1 VNILHALNDEKVF
14 APFFRGSS
22 WRAWRTFL
30 ASLFALPMTAEQV
43 ATYQHHTGRSA
54 PPAQPSHEAWLVC
67 GRRSGKSFV
76 LATVAVFL
84 AAFRDWRPFLGPGE
98 RGTIMI
104 IAADRRQAR
113 VCMRYCL
120 GLLRSVPMLAQLIE
134 SETRESISLCN
145 RVVIEVHTASFRSTR
160 GYAIVAGLLDELA
173 FWPTDEGSSEP
184 DVEVISAIRPGMA
197 TIPGAMLLCASSP
210 YARRGALHDA
220 YRKHFG
226 KDGDPVLVWR
236 APTRD
241 MNPTIPE
248 RVVAEAMDADPV
260 AAAAEYGA
268 EFRSD
273 VESFV
278 SRDAIEACVAIGV
291 RERAPVP
298 DITYA
303 AFVDPSGGSADSFTL
318 AIGHRQDTTV
328 VIDAVREVRPPFSPE
343 SVVVEF
349 AELLKRYGI
358 SAVTG
363 DRYGGEWPREQFRKL
378 GVQYELA
385 GRPKSDLYKDF
396 LPLVNS
402 RQVELLDHPR
412 SIAQLCSLER
422 RTARGGRDSIDHAP
436 GAHDDIANAIAGLAV
451 HLSGTPGYDVS
462 GDWIFGPD
470 NDVAGARPPWSF

>member
-1 VNILHALNDEKVF
+1 
-14 APFFRGSS
+14 
-22 WRAWRTFL
+22 
-30 ASLFALPMTAEQV
+30 
-43 ATYQHHTGRSA
+43 
-54 PPAQPSHEAWLVC
+54 
-67 GRRSGKSFV
+67 
-76 LATVAVFL
+76 
-84 AAFRDWRPFLGPGE
+84 
-98 RGTIMI
+98 
-104 IAADRRQAR
+104 
-113 VCMRYCL
+113 
-120 GLLRSVPMLAQLIE
+120 
-134 SETRESISLCN
+134 
-145 RVVIEVHTASFRSTR
+145 
-160 GYAIVAGLLDELA
+160 
-173 FWPTDEGSSEP
+173 
-184 DVEVISAIRPGMA
+184 
-197 TIPGAMLLCASSP
+197 
-210 YARRGALHDA
+210 
-220 YRKHFG
+220 
-226 KDGDPVLVWR
+226 
-236 APTRD
+236 
-241 MNPTIPE
+241 MNPTVPQ
-248 RVVAEAMDADPV
+248 RVIDEAMERDP
-260 AAAAEYGA
+260 ASAAAEYGA

-273 VESFV
+273 IESFV

-291 RERAPVP
+291 RERAPLP